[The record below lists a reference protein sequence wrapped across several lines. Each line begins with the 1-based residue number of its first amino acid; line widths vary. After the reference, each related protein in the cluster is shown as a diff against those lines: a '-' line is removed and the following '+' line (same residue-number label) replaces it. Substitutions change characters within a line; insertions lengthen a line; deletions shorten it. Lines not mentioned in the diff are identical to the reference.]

1 VRSVSVRLPEAARST
16 TAVWVALSVITVISW
31 WLGPAHHTGPPAAST
46 GVTVAVLALGF
57 IKARLIIRYFMEVR
71 TAPLWLRFSTD
82 VWLVA
87 LWGGV
92 LGIYLY

>member
-1 VRSVSVRLPEAARST
+1 MSVRLPQAARST
-16 TAVWVALSVITVISW
+16 TVVWAVLSAITVVSW
-31 WLGPAHHTGPPAAST
+31 WLGPAHHSGPPAPST
-46 GVTVAVLALGF
+46 AITVAVLALGLF
-57 IKARLIIRYFMEVR
+57 KARLIIRHFMEVR
-71 TAPLWLRFSTD
+71 TAPLWLRVSTD

>member
-1 VRSVSVRLPEAARST
+1 MSVRLPEAARST
-16 TAVWVALSVITVISW
+16 TVVWVVLSAITVVSW
-31 WLGPAHHTGPPAAST
+31 WLGPARHSGPPAPST
-46 GVTVAVLALGF
+46 VITVVVLALGF

-71 TAPLWLRFSTD
+71 TAPLWLRVSTD

>member
-1 VRSVSVRLPEAARST
+1 MSIRLPDAARST
-16 TAVWVALSVITVISW
+16 TVVWVVLSAITVVSW
-31 WLGPAHHTGPPAAST
+31 WLGPAHHSGPLAPN
-46 GVTVAVLALGF
+46 TVITVVVLALGF
-57 IKARLIIRYFMEVR
+57 LKARLIIRHFMEVR
-71 TAPLWLRFSTD
+71 TAPLWLRVSTD